1 MSVTIFIAARFAC
14 MRSLILGLVLLVTSA
29 FGQNLADAEDQLN
42 AKLMEL
48 RAAKTEQEMLH
59 SNVLFTQEMRNFLQ
73 QKGAF
78 QYKFTK
84 LKSIADLN
92 SDDGLVRIIH
102 WNLEFPDFSY
112 SYSGFVLRWDAD
124 EEKTNI
130 AELIDVND
138 PYTPIPESILDAKN
152 WYGALYY
159 KMITMEYN
167 GESQYVLLGWDGGT
181 TSSNFK
187 IIDVLSFRGN
197 AVKLGSPIF
206 VNKKKIAKR
215 VVFEY
220 SDKSSMALR
229 MDEKRN
235 RIVFDHL
242 SPENPSL
249 TGVYSFYVPDFS
261 YDAYVWA
268 EDRFVLEED
277 VIAVNDP
284 LEEKPSAVY
293 VLDPKTGRPVKQNYK
308 LTWIDPEDPNR
319 RGDISHVARTP
330 DSEQAPTADENP
342 EEVIPKRKWWDRRNP
357 NKLSVTTGKYKRS
370 RRRPPEP

>member
-1 MSVTIFIAARFAC
+1 

-29 FGQNLADAEDQLN
+29 FGQNLADSEDQLN
-42 AKLMEL
+42 AKLIEL
-48 RAAKTEQEMLH
+48 RAAKTEQEMLR

-124 EEKTNI
+124 EEKTSI

-261 YDAYVWA
+261 YDAYVWV

-284 LEEKPSAVY
+284 LEEKPAAVY
-293 VLDPKTGRPVKQNYK
+293 VLDPKTGQPVKQNYK

-330 DSEQAPTADENP
+330 DSEQAPRADENP
-342 EEVIPKRKWWDRRNP
+342 EEVIPKKKWWDRRNP